1 MRNRLL
7 SALPICFLAGNVWAG
22 EITQIKQLDF
32 GIIALRNNDKIYN
45 YQMNPDGSRKY
56 DPNIVVIEQ
65 GHPAEFLL
73 SGFQAG
79 SYLHISTSLPEGAN
93 DLSHGGNAGSRFT
106 IKQLNVKPWVR
117 TNAKGE
123 ARVWIGATLATS
135 GKGHYLDAKY
145 ATPHIILHITQ

>member
-1 MRNRLL
+1 MCNRLL
-7 SALPICFLAGNVWAG
+7 SALAICLLAGGAWAG
-22 EITQIKQLDF
+22 EITQVKPLDF
-32 GIIALRNNDKIYN
+32 GVIALRNNDNIYN
-45 YQMNPDGSRKY
+45 YQINPDGSRKY
-56 DPNIVVIEQ
+56 DSNIVVIEQ

-79 SYLHISTSLPEGAN
+79 SYLHISTSLPDSAN
-93 DLSHGGNAGSRFT
+93 SLSHGGNSGSRFT

-135 GKGHYLDAKY
+135 GTGNYLDAKY
-145 ATPHIILHITQ
+145 INPHITLHITH